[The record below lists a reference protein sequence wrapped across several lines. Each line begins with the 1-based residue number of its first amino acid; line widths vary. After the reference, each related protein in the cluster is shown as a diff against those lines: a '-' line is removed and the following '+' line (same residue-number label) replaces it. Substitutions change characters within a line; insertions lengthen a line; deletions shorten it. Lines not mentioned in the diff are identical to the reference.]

1 MEKQNLVHLA
11 AMQNLQHM
19 SIAIHVELSESPAL
33 PISPQDHLPFHKLE
47 TLMLDVSYLEHA
59 TSCLTVLEPQT
70 LQRFRLVAP
79 MWQDETVLE
88 RCFKALTKQRLLREI
103 SICVSARSNGFMF
116 TPAHLVP
123 TCTMSTHAIST
134 LFSLPDI
141 RMLSISANDHARFET
156 DLGDT
161 GIRAMASAWPHLRS
175 LTVVQG
181 PPPPRGVQLPA
192 AQTTMGSLLA
202 LRDGC
207 PDLSGLSISLDTTAF
222 DHAILQAAV
231 LPVAGV
237 GGAALR
243 KLNIGARSTPVSN
256 HSFAAQVLHG
266 LFPNLRS
273 IHDGESVAW
282 DQQSSDWQEVG
293 AILRKL
299 TQTPSLGP
307 VDEDDGDFSDI
318 SSEDALEL

>member
-1 MEKQNLVHLA
+1 MEKQNLIHLA
-11 AMQNLQHM
+11 AMQNLKHM
-19 SIAIHVELSESPAL
+19 SIAIHAELSESPAL
-33 PISPQDHLPFHKLE
+33 PISPHDYVPFHNLE
-47 TLMLDVSYLEHA
+47 TLMLDVSHLEHA

-70 LQRFRLVAP
+70 LLRFRLAAP
-79 MWQDETVLE
+79 MWQDETALE
-88 RCFKALTKQRLLREI
+88 RCFKVLAKQRRLREI
-103 SICVSARSNGFMF
+103 SVCVSARAPGFIF
-116 TPAHLVP
+116 AAGQRIP
-123 TCTMSTHAIST
+123 TCTMSTHTIAK

-141 RMLSISANDHARFET
+141 QILSLSAGDRAQFET

-161 GIRAMASAWPHLRS
+161 GIRAMASAWPRLRS
-175 LTVVQG
+175 LTIVQG

-192 AQTTMGSLLA
+192 AHTTMGSLLA

-207 PDLSGLSISLDTTAF
+207 PDLSGLSISLDTTTF

-231 LPVAGV
+231 FAGV
-237 GGAALR
+237 GGTALR

-256 HSFAAQVLHG
+256 HTFAAQVLHG
-266 LFPNLRS
+266 LFPNLHS

-299 TQTPSLGP
+299 TQTPPLDP
-307 VDEDDGDFSDI
+307 VDDSDGGFSDI
-318 SSEDALEL
+318 SSEEALEL